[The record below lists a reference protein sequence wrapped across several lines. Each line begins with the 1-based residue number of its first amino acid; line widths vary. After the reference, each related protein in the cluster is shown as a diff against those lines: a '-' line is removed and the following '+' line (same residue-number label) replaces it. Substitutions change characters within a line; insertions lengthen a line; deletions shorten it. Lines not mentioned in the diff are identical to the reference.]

1 MIVVACVFNSWLTTS
16 FNGLGPVF
24 FISSFRNA
32 SLPVSSSHSGPR
44 NAIVS
49 LSLCLLCFSSFFC
62 ASLFCL
68 RGPVASPSPRLI
80 ERIKESS
87 RKFSSNHAECR
98 LKTAQRERWL
108 RSSFEEE
115 EQKKWPFTPGFS
127 KLIRLMTLPLLMK
140 MGVLCFSDVSYS
152 VLLLFFYLV
161 SKRCLRVSFLFVW
174 TIDKNEFGSK
184 IARWSHA
191 KFLDICNK
199 KGTVF

>member
-1 MIVVACVFNSWLTTS
+1 MIVVACVFNSWLATS

-49 LSLCLLCFSSFFC
+49 LSLCLLCFSSFLC
-62 ASLFCL
+62 ASLFRL
-68 RGPVASPSPRLI
+68 RGPVVSPSPRLI

-98 LKTAQRERWL
+98 LKTAQHERWL
-108 RSSFEEE
+108 RSSFEQE
-115 EQKKWPFTPGFS
+115 EQKKWPFTPAFS

-140 MGVLCFSDVSYS
+140 MGVLCFSDVSFS
-152 VLLLFFYLV
+152 VLLLFFLSSFEEVLESLFFYLFER
-161 SKRCLRVSFLFVW
+161 STRTS
-174 TIDKNEFGSK
+174 
-184 IARWSHA
+184 
-191 KFLDICNK
+191 LDQK
-199 KGTVF
+199 

>member
-1 MIVVACVFNSWLTTS
+1 MIVVACVFNSWLATS

-49 LSLCLLCFSSFFC
+49 LSLCLLCYSSSFC

-80 ERIKESS
+80 ERIKESG

-115 EQKKWPFTPGFS
+115 EQKKWPFT
-127 KLIRLMTLPLLMK
+127 RLQQIDSFDDASFVNEDGSFVFLRRLFL
-140 MGVLCFSDVSYS
+140 GSLA
-152 VLLLFFYLV
+152 FFYLV
-161 SKRCLRVSFLFVW
+161 SKRCLRVSFFICLNDRQERVW
-174 TIDKNEFGSK
+174 IKNSTM
-184 IARWSHA
+184 IARQ
-191 KFLDICNK
+191 
-199 KGTVF
+199 VFG